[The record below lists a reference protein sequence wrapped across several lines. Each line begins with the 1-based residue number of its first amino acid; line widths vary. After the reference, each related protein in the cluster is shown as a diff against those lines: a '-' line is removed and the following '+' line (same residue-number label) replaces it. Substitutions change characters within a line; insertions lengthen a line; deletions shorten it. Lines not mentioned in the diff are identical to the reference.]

1 MFIRGSLDTALPR
14 AYSLLHHDEGLRL
27 LSLLSV
33 VLPHRDRAAVCRL
46 E

>member
-1 MFIRGSLDTALPR
+1 LT
-14 AYSLLHHDEGLRL
+14 LHSHAPIVCEYDEGLRL

-33 VLPHRDRAAVCRL
+33 VLPHRDRAAAQPV